1 MKIIARPISFCSS
14 ISRSMIWARIETSR
28 AETASS
34 QITSFGFR
42 IMARAMPTLWFW
54 PPDSSCG

>member
-1 MKIIARPISFCSS
+1 
-14 ISRSMIWARIETSR
+14 MIWARIETSR

-42 IMARAMPTLWFW
+42 IIARATPTRWFW
-54 PPDSSCG
+54 PPLSSCG